1 MYVYKVTNKTTG
13 EYYFGYTTENKYS
26 FKSGINPDP
35 HNIFDAT
42 THNGARE
49 VPNTHKELVSL
60 AFSVEELRTKAEKA
74 GALNKHD
81 KLCKGV
87 KHLQKKTHQVS
98 ESQKIEPKSESVVQ
112 SKKTKNSGSIDTL
125 E

>member
-26 FKSGINPDP
+26 FKPGLNPDP
-35 HNIFDAT
+35 HNLFEAT

-60 AFSVEELRTKAEKA
+60 AFSVEELQIKAEKA
-74 GALNKHD
+74 AMACKHD
-81 KLCKGV
+81 KLCKGA
-87 KHLQKKTHQVS
+87 KHLQKKTHQAPQP
-98 ESQKIEPKSESVVQ
+98 QKIEPKSESVVQ
-112 SKKTKNSGSIDTL
+112 PKKTKNSGSIDTL